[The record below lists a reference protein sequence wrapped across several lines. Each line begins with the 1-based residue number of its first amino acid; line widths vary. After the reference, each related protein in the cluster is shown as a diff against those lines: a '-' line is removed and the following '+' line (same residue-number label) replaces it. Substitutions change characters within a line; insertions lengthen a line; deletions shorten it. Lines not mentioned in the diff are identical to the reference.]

1 MASDHTPEHLPEH
14 GPRQRKLVLWAC
26 IAALFTA
33 SVESTI
39 VATAMPTITA
49 DLGGFSLLAWVF
61 AAYMLTQS
69 VTIPIYGRLADIYG
83 RKRVLFFGFGL
94 FLIGCVLCGFAPTML
109 MLVIF
114 RAIQGIGAG
123 AVMPVTLTIVGDT
136 FPSVERARVQPFIA
150 STFATASIIGPMLG
164 AFIVQHSSWQL
175 IFWFNVPLGLI
186 ALAML
191 WVFYKETPR
200 VVKHTLDVTGA
211 QLLMASITGV
221 LLAMLQADQL
231 GWWILPLVAFSI
243 LLFFLFLRCEKRSAE
258 PLLPPELWRDSTLLV
273 SNVGN
278 VGIGAVLMGVT
289 AFVPVYVQGVMHAP
303 VLIAGLILTVF
314 SFSWPFSSTISARI
328 MLRTTYR
335 TTAVFGAGM
344 LIFGSLVVAIL
355 ATVPPAINNQI
366 LGGWWPAVAVFFIG
380 AGLGAINTP
389 FHISMQEA
397 AVSLR
402 GIATATQQF
411 MRMAG
416 GTFGTAL
423 LGMVLNLS
431 LASKAPQIHDPAQTL
446 MDETSRNTVPPA
458 ELQTLV
464 TVVGASL
471 SNVFWVI
478 AFIALLTAITAFYIP
493 KVQPGKLRAHIKGA

>member
-1 MASDHTPEHLPEH
+1 MASDIFPEHSPK
-14 GPRQRKLVLWAC
+14 QRKLVLWAC
-26 IAALFTA
+26 VAALFTA

-94 FLIGCVLCGFAPTML
+94 FLIGCVLCGFAPSML

-123 AVMPVTLTIVGDT
+123 AVIPVTLTIVGDT

-164 AFIVQHSSWQL
+164 AFIVQHLSWQL
-175 IFWFNVPLGLI
+175 IFWLNVPLGLI
-186 ALAML
+186 AVAML
-191 WVFYKETPR
+191 TVFYKETPR
-200 VVKHTLDVTGA
+200 VVKHTLDITGA
-211 QLLMASITGV
+211 LLLMASITCA
-221 LLAMLQADQL
+221 LLAMLQFIEL
-231 GWWILPLVAFSI
+231 GWWIILLVAASAVF
-243 LLFFLFLRCEKRSAE
+243 FFLFLRVERRSAE

-278 VGIGAVLMGVT
+278 LGIGAALMGVA
-289 AFVPVYVQGVMHAP
+289 AFVPTYVQGVMHAP
-303 VLIAGLILTVF
+303 VLVAGLILTVF
-314 SFSWPFSSTISARI
+314 SFSWPFSSSISARV
-328 MLRTTYR
+328 MMQNTYR
-335 TTAVFGAGM
+335 TTAVFGAGF
-344 LIFGSLVVAIL
+344 LTLGSAMIAIL
-355 ATVPPAINNQI
+355 ASLPPSVNSQI
-366 LGGWWPAVAVFFIG
+366 LRGWWPAVGVFFIG

-446 MDETSRNTVPPA
+446 MDETSRANMPAA

-464 TVVGASL
+464 LVVGESL
-471 SNVFWVI
+471 SNVFWVL

-493 KVQPGKLRAHIKGA
+493 KVQPGKLREYIKAP